1 MMGLV
6 SNPYERNPATPKLG
20 YQTQGQEKIRE
31 GYMVALN
38 AGGQGKEKF
47 WDGYMATLNAGGRGQ
62 RCGGPYGRISK

>member
-31 GYMVALN
+31 GYTVALN
-38 AGGQGKEKF
+38 AGGQGQEKI
-47 WDGYMATLNAGGRGQ
+47 WDGYMAILNADGRAQ
-62 RCGGPYGRISK
+62 RCRGPHGWISK